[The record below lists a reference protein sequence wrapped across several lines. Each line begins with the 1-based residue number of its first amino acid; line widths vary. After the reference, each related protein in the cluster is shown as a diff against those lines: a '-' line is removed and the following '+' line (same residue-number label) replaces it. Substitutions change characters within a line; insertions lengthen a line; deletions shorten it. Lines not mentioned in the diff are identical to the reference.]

1 MGLIAR
7 RVEADGIPT
16 LSMTSAFSITR
27 SVNPPRAV
35 FLDYPLGHTTGKA
48 LDTRLQRDIMMAS
61 LAAVEELDT
70 PGAVKMLPFRWSADD
85 DWKREVMEGGDA
97 RTERSAEPVYQC
109 EADRRLARDADEC
122 STCVYL

>member
-1 MGLIAR
+1 MGLLAR

-35 FLDYPLGHTTGKA
+35 FLDYPLGHTAGKA
-48 LDTRLQRDIMMAS
+48 LDARLQRDIMMAS
-61 LAAVEELDT
+61 LAAVQELDT
-70 PGAVKMLPFRWSADD
+70 PGAVKMLPFRWSDDD
-85 DWKREVMEGGDA
+85 DWKREVMESGDA

-109 EADRRLARDADEC
+109 EADRRLARDAAEC
-122 STCVYL
+122 PTCVFF

>member
-35 FLDYPLGHTTGKA
+35 FLDYPLGHTTGKP
-48 LDTRLQRDIMMAS
+48 LEAS
-61 LAAVEELDT
+61 LQAEIVAAGLAAFEELDR
-70 PGAVKMLPFRWSADD
+70 PGAVKMLPYRWSEDD
-85 DWKREVMEGGDA
+85 EWKREVMLSGDA
-97 RTERSAEPVYQC
+97 RTDRSAEPVYQSD
-109 EADRRLARDADEC
+109 ADRRLAEDAGAC
-122 STCVYL
+122 PTCVFL

>member
-48 LDTRLQRDIMMAS
+48 LDAHLQRDIMMAS
-61 LAAVEELDT
+61 LAALDELDT
-70 PGAVKMLPFRWSADD
+70 PGAVKMLPFRWSDDD
-85 DWKREVMEGGDA
+85 DWKREVMEGGDT

-109 EADRRLARDADEC
+109 EADRGLAQDAGDC
-122 STCVYL
+122 PTCVFL

>member
-27 SVNPPRAV
+27 SVNPPRAA

-48 LDTRLQRDIMMAS
+48 LDARLQRDIMVAS
-61 LAAVEELDT
+61 LAAFQELDV
-70 PGAVKMLPFRWSADD
+70 PGAVKMLPFRWSDDD
-85 DWKREVMEGGDA
+85 DWKREVMEGGDT
-97 RTERSAEPVYQC
+97 RTERSAQPVYQC
-109 EADRRLARDADEC
+109 EADRGLARDAGEC
-122 STCVYL
+122 PTCVFL

>member
-48 LDTRLQRDIMMAS
+48 QDVRLQRDIMLAS
-61 LAAVEELDT
+61 LAALQELDT
-70 PGAVKMLPFRWSADD
+70 PGAVKMLPFRWSEDD
-85 DWKREVMEGGDA
+85 DWKREVMESGDA

-109 EADRRLARDADEC
+109 EADRRLARAAGDC
-122 STCVYL
+122 PTCVFL